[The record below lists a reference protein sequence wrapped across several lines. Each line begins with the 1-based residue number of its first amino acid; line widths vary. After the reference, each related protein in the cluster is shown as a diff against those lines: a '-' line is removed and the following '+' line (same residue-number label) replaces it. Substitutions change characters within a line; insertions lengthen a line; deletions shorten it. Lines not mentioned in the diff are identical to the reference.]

1 MGSLEQ
7 EREGTNMIVVVTSFI
22 CAGFGGA
29 VGVMGMVDVDVAVIV
44 ETEYVVVAI
53 VEEPLVS
60 VCTIGQIDVVV

>member
-7 EREGTNMIVVVTSFI
+7 EREGTNMIVGVTSFI

-29 VGVMGMVDVDVAVIV
+29 VGVMGMVDVVVAVIV
-44 ETEYVVVAI
+44 ETEYVVAI